1 MTLGTKLPKAYS
13 DQITKQ
19 MPISECR
26 IKYMKPSIKI
36 DFVSDVACPWC
47 AVGLGNLEK
56 AILEL
61 RDKVNFE
68 LHFRP
73 FELNPNMPE
82 GGQDAIEHLT
92 QKYGMSEEQV
102 RENQSQ
108 IRARAIEAG
117 FDFHPEGRKRVY
129 NTFNCH
135 RLLAWATKEYGL
147 LKQLALKREL
157 LNTYFCLAVNL
168 DDHANLLDAVGRAGL
183 DLQRAQE
190 VLNGNEFSNEVIEE
204 EKIYTNLGIHSVPSI
219 ILNDQ
224 YLLQGAQPPESFI
237 QAFES
242 LMNQTT

>member
-1 MTLGTKLPKAYS
+1 
-13 DQITKQ
+13 
-19 MPISECR
+19 
-26 IKYMKPSIKI
+26 
-36 DFVSDVACPWC
+36 
-47 AVGLGNLEK
+47 
-56 AILEL
+56 
-61 RDKVNFE
+61 
-68 LHFRP
+68 
-73 FELNPNMPE
+73 MPE

-129 NTFNCH
+129 NTFDCH
-135 RLLAWATKEYGL
+135 RLLNWAAKECGL
-147 LKQLALKREL
+147 LKQSALKREL

-237 QAFES
+237 QAFEG
-242 LMNQTT
+242 LMNQTA